1 MNYSLTK
8 KKAKEL
14 VEAKLSHFM
23 GVTPEEATDEQYY
36 KAIAFI
42 VRDMM
47 SEGRADFNEQ
57 GTKSGAKRIYY
68 LCMEFLMGR
77 SLKNNLYNL
86 NLTETFEKALAD
98 YGVKLENIFECE
110 PDAGLGN
117 GGLGRLAACY
127 LDGLATQGYP
137 ARGYSIL
144 YEAGIFKQK
153 LVDGWQTELPDF
165 WLPGGEV
172 WLVPHEES
180 ALEVRFEGEVVDSWE
195 NQFHHVE
202 IINYNPVKA
211 VPCDMFVSG
220 KDGKGISVLRLW
232 SAKAPTLDMTLFN
245 QGDYMR
251 AIEQNA
257 MAEMISKVLYPADN
271 HPEGKSLRLRQ
282 QYFLVSASV
291 QDIVHRHLR
300 VYGTM
305 DNLPEKAAIHL
316 NDTHPTL
323 AIPELMRILLDECGY
338 GWDAAW
344 SIITKTVAYTN
355 HTVMKEALECW
366 PEELYKRLMPRIW
379 QITKEIDNRFR
390 NFVWQAT
397 GNADQVERM
406 AIISNGV
413 VGMAN
418 LCVAGS
424 HSVNGVSALHSEI
437 IKNTVFN
444 DFYMLTPNK
453 FKNVTNGIAHRRW
466 LCQSNPELSAYI
478 TSLIGDGFVK
488 NADELNKLKAF
499 KDDKE
504 VLAKLGEIK
513 TENKKRFAAHVKKA
527 TGIELDPNSIF
538 DVQVKRL
545 HEYKRQHLNALNILA
560 DYLMLKADP
569 DTDYTPHTFI
579 FGAKA
584 AAGYFMAKKIISFI
598 CALADLINN
607 DEDIKGRMKIVYV
620 EDYNV
625 TMAEKLMPAA
635 DISEQ
640 ISLAGTEASGTSN
653 MKLMINGAITLGTMD
668 GANVEIHDAVGDD
681 NIVIFGMS
689 TPEVDELKRRG
700 YNPMN
705 YYNNNQEL
713 KTVID
718 YISQKG
724 IAGKQFPEI
733 ANIINHDPYMVLAD
747 FADYRRAKKKAVE
760 LYNDRETWNR
770 MSLINIAGAGIFAA
784 DRAINEY
791 ARDIWH
797 TKSAFDAVEKPVKS
811 KSVGKKTENI
821 KTAAKTT
828 VKMAQENKPDKKAQN
843 KSAVGK
849 APKKDGKK

>member
-1 MNYSLTK
+1 MNYALSK

-14 VEAKLSHFM
+14 LSAKLSHFM
-23 GVTPEEATDEQYY
+23 GVSPEEATDEQYY
-36 KAIAFI
+36 KAIALI
-42 VRDMM
+42 LRDMM
-47 SEGRADFNEQ
+47 SQGRAEFSEEADKA
-57 GTKSGAKRIYY
+57 GTKKIYY

-86 NLTETFEKALAD
+86 NLTDVFESVLSD
-98 YGVKLENIFECE
+98 YGVKLENLYACE

-165 WLPGGEV
+165 WLPGGDV

-180 ALEVRFEGEVVDSWE
+180 ALEVRFEGEVHDSWD

-202 IINYNPVKA
+202 LVNYKPVQA
-211 VPCDMFVSG
+211 VPYDMYVAG

-232 SAKAPTLDMTLFN
+232 SAKAPALDMSLFN

-251 AIEQNA
+251 AMEQNA
-257 MAEMISKVLYPADN
+257 MAEVISKVLYPADN

-305 DNLPEKAAIHL
+305 DNFAEKAAVHI

-323 AIPELMRILLDECGY
+323 AVPELMRILLDECGY
-338 GWDAAW
+338 GWDDAW
-344 SIITKTVAYTN
+344 KIVTNAIAYTN

-366 PEELYKRLMPRIW
+366 PEDLYKRLMPRIW

-397 GNADQVERM
+397 QNADQVERM
-406 AIISNGV
+406 AIMSNGV
-413 VGMAN
+413 VRMAN
-418 LCVAGS
+418 LCVAS
-424 HSVNGVSALHSEI
+424 AHSVNGVSALHSEI
-437 IKNTVFN
+437 LKESVFH

-466 LCQSNPELSAYI
+466 LCQSNPEL
-478 TSLIGDGFVK
+478 TKLLEELIGGGFVYH
-488 NADELNKLKAF
+488 ADELLKLREY
-499 KDDKE
+499 KDDPSVLEALERIKRHNKE
-504 VLAKLGEIK
+504 A
-513 TENKKRFAAHVKKA
+513 FAEHVKKN
-527 TGIELDPNSIF
+527 TGIVLDPDSIF

-545 HEYKRQHLNALNILA
+545 HEYKRQHLNALNILTE
-560 DYLMLKADP
+560 YLAIKANP
-569 DTDYTPHTFI
+569 NAEVTPHTYI

-584 AAGYFMAKKIISFI
+584 APGYFMAKKIISFI
-598 CALADLINN
+598 CALGDLINN
-607 DEDIKGRMKIVYV
+607 DPDVRGRLKVVYC

-625 TMAEKLMPAA
+625 TMAENLMPAA

-640 ISLAGTEASGTSN
+640 ISLAGTEASGTGN
-653 MKLMINGAITLGTMD
+653 MKLMLNGAITLGTMD
-668 GANVEIHDAVGDD
+668 GANIEIFDAVGED
-681 NIVIFGMS
+681 NILIFGMK
-689 TPEVDELKRRG
+689 TPEVEQLKRRG
-700 YNPMN
+700 YNPQN
-705 YYNNNQEL
+705 YYNNNAEL
-713 KTVID
+713 HNTID
-718 YISQKG
+718 FINRVG

-733 ANIINHDPYMVLAD
+733 GGTLLNNDPYMVLAD
-747 FADYRRAKKKAVE
+747 FADYRRAQQEAVRT
-760 LYNDRETWNR
+760 YADRTDWNR
-770 MSLINIAGAGIFAA
+770 KSLMNISGAGRFAA

-797 TKSAFDAVEKPVKS
+797 TKSVFPPERPKSDSLHKETPVKKAKPATAKDPAAKAEKAEKP
-811 KSVGKKTENI
+811 
-821 KTAAKTT
+821 AAKKPAAKNSTT
-828 VKMAQENKPDKKAQN
+828 KK
-843 KSAVGK
+843 K
-849 APKKDGKK
+849 

>member
-1 MNYSLTK
+1 MNYALSK

-14 VEAKLSHFM
+14 LSAKLSHFM
-23 GVTPEEATDEQYY
+23 GVSPEEATDEQYY
-36 KAIAFI
+36 KAIALI
-42 VRDMM
+42 LRDMM
-47 SEGRADFNEQ
+47 SQGRAEFSEEADKA
-57 GTKSGAKRIYY
+57 GTKKIYY

-86 NLTETFEKALAD
+86 NLTDVFESVLSD
-98 YGVKLENIFECE
+98 YGVKLESLYACE

-165 WLPGGEV
+165 WLPGGDV

-180 ALEVRFEGEVVDSWE
+180 TLEVRFEGEVHDSWD

-202 IINYNPVKA
+202 LVNYKPVQA
-211 VPCDMFVSG
+211 VPYDMYVAG

-232 SAKAPTLDMTLFN
+232 SAKAPALDMSLFN

-251 AIEQNA
+251 AMEQNA
-257 MAEMISKVLYPADN
+257 MAEVISKVLYPADN

-305 DNLPEKAAIHL
+305 DNFAEKAAVHI

-323 AIPELMRILLDECGY
+323 AVPELMRILLDECGY
-338 GWDAAW
+338 GWDDAW
-344 SIITKTVAYTN
+344 KIVMNAIAYTN

-366 PEELYKRLMPRIW
+366 PEDLYKRLMPRIW

-397 GNADQVERM
+397 QNADQVERM
-406 AIISNGV
+406 AIMSNGV
-413 VGMAN
+413 VRMAN
-418 LCVAGS
+418 LCVAS
-424 HSVNGVSALHSEI
+424 AHSVNGVSALHSEI
-437 IKNTVFN
+437 LKESVFH

-466 LCQSNPELSAYI
+466 LCQSNPEL
-478 TSLIGDGFVK
+478 TKLLEELIGGGFVYH
-488 NADELNKLKAF
+488 ADELLKLREY
-499 KDDKE
+499 KDDPSVLEALERIKRHNKE
-504 VLAKLGEIK
+504 A
-513 TENKKRFAAHVKKA
+513 FAEHVKKN
-527 TGIELDPNSIF
+527 TGIVLDPDSIF

-545 HEYKRQHLNALNILA
+545 HEYKRQHLNALNILTE
-560 DYLMLKADP
+560 YLAIKANP
-569 DTDYTPHTFI
+569 NAEVTPHTYI

-584 AAGYFMAKKIISFI
+584 APGYFMAKKIISFI
-598 CALADLINN
+598 CALGDLINN
-607 DEDIKGRMKIVYV
+607 DPDVRGRLKVVYC

-625 TMAEKLMPAA
+625 TMAENLMPAA

-640 ISLAGTEASGTSN
+640 ISLAGTEASGTGN
-653 MKLMINGAITLGTMD
+653 MKLMLNGAITLGTMD
-668 GANVEIHDAVGDD
+668 GANIEIFDAVGED
-681 NIVIFGMS
+681 NIFIFGMK
-689 TPEVDELKRRG
+689 TPEVEQLKRRG
-700 YNPMN
+700 YNPQN
-705 YYNNNQEL
+705 YYNNNAEL
-713 KTVID
+713 HNTID
-718 YISQKG
+718 FINRVG

-733 ANIINHDPYMVLAD
+733 GGTLLNNDPYMVLAD
-747 FADYRRAKKKAVE
+747 FADYRRAQQEAVRT
-760 LYNDRETWNR
+760 YADRTDWNR
-770 MSLINIAGAGIFAA
+770 KSLMNISGAGRFAA

-797 TKSAFDAVEKPVKS
+797 TKSVFPPERPKSDSLHKETPVKKAKTAPAKAPAAKAEKAEKP
-811 KSVGKKTENI
+811 
-821 KTAAKTT
+821 AAKKPAAKNSTT
-828 VKMAQENKPDKKAQN
+828 KK
-843 KSAVGK
+843 K
-849 APKKDGKK
+849 